1 MTPAPASEWV
11 AGGIGL
17 ALVLGAVAFTVWEGA
32 TQSRRPPD
40 FTIRVDGVEPRNGR
54 HRVLFTV
61 RNAGDTTAAQ
71 VTIRATVSRDGMV
84 LERAE
89 ATFDYIAAGATR
101 RGGFVLGPDP
111 SAQTLEIGA
120 VSWTI
125 P

>member
-1 MTPAPASEWV
+1 MRAPASEWV

-40 FTIRVDGVEPRNGR
+40 FTIRVDGIEPRNGR
-54 HRVLFTV
+54 HLVLFTV
-61 RNAGDTTAAQ
+61 RNTGDTTAAQ
-71 VTIRATVSRDGMV
+71 VTIRATVSRDGAV
-84 LERAE
+84 LERSE
-89 ATFDYIAAGATR
+89 TTFDYVGAGATR

-111 SAQTLEIGA
+111 GALTLEIGA